1 MTGVSI
7 CSNGDREVSGKEIRQ
22 KIGEGHETPPIF
34 DIRGFFFYNRLVN
47 TVLNKKINIDERRQ
61 DNWQIIRK

>member
-1 MTGVSI
+1 M
-7 CSNGDREVSGKEIRQ
+7 KP
-22 KIGEGHETPPIF
+22 PPIF